1 LKYSSKQST
10 DRPTE
15 NLERQRT
22 SSMSKDPYKN
32 LEFLDVLIQQDPE
45 WEAEEVLVV
54 IGDETVK
61 FDEDFPYDERVYF
74 HFDNKEQFEQ
84 AKTEMLE
91 DVGFIVLK
99 VLDDETGENE

>member
-1 LKYSSKQST
+1 
-10 DRPTE
+10 
-15 NLERQRT
+15 
-22 SSMSKDPYKN
+22 MSKDPYEN

-45 WEAEEVLVV
+45 WETEEVLVV

-74 HFDNKEQFEQ
+74 HFDSKEQFEQ